1 MFCRHQWKILSEITT
16 QSAAEHAM
24 GLGLTIK
31 GQRTGALERKHI
43 QVIVCEKCVKLNRFV
58 EEI

>member
-1 MFCRHQWKILSEITT
+1 MFCKHQWKILSEITT
-16 QSAAEHAM
+16 KSVVEHAID
-24 GLGLTIK
+24 LGLTIK

-43 QVIVCEKCVKLNRFV
+43 QVIVCEKCGELKRFV